1 VNSSV
6 ATRNTFQKRSA
17 AGFTIVELMVAL
29 IIALLITAAVG
40 SLYVTSNQSSRLQ
53 DGASGID
60 ETLRAVE
67 ADMAREIR
75 KAGYFGC
82 YRWKENPNYAKDQYE
97 GNLYQRT
104 ARVPLAQNGK
114 RPIPMDTVGVK
125 QVVKLGPGYDIG
137 GGAATTSSIA
147 PLQGSVTPVLGSEF
161 VSVSYGQPQAFL
173 KDALLNG
180 TDNLVL
186 NKKIS
191 VKNGQPLVVSS
202 CDAMTL
208 MRSDSGGDGS
218 TPVDVISHDPALDD
232 NVVLK
237 TPDGVATPEVYHKF
251 SQGST
256 VMSLASSVFFLGQKD
271 KEPPTLY
278 LLSPDSESEPAQPLA
293 ANVEKLNLLYGVDK
307 EDGTPLV
314 FSSAADVEAAGDWPR
329 VKAVKVGL
337 VVSSAIDSVSTAGAN
352 AANAVGIDFK
362 WSAAQGRYEPQ
373 NTATDNRLRKA
384 HVFTVAIRGRTPS
397 I

>member
-1 VNSSV
+1 VNPS
-6 ATRNTFQKRSA
+6 ALTRTSNHKSSA

-40 SLYVTSNQSSRLQ
+40 SLYVTSNQSARVQ
-53 DGASGID
+53 DGSSGID

-114 RPIPMDTVGVK
+114 GPIPMDTFGAK
-125 QVVKLGPGYDIG
+125 QIVKLGPGYDVSG
-137 GGAATTSSIA
+137 GGATTSTIT
-147 PLQGSVTPVLGSEF
+147 PLQATVTPLPGSEF

-173 KDALLNG
+173 KDALING
-180 TDNLVL
+180 TDKLVL

-191 VKNGQPLVVSS
+191 VKNGQPLIVSS

-232 NVVLK
+232 NVELK

-256 VMSLASSVFFLGQKD
+256 VMSLASSVFFLGQKAN
-271 KEPPTLY
+271 EPPTLY
-278 LLSPDSESEPAQPLA
+278 VLSPDSDSDPAQPLA
-293 ANVEKLNLLYGVDK
+293 ANVEQLNVLYGVDK
-307 EDGTPLV
+307 EDGTPLS
-314 FSSAADVEAAGDWPR
+314 FNTATSVEAAQDWSR
-329 VKAVKVGL
+329 VRAVKVGL
-337 VVSSAIDSVSTAGAN
+337 VVRSAIDSVSSAGAS
-352 AANAVGIDFK
+352 AANRVGINFV
-362 WSAAQGRYEPQ
+362 WNPAQGRYEPQ

-397 I
+397 L